1 VSQTPFASNDLTT
14 ILADPNVESIY
25 VTGAAGRPTVLSGA
39 LLGGVAVQGQYVRVQ
54 LSEVAPAYPSI
65 ISPMSLSPKIW
76 LDGKDI
82 DGDGLTNDNPA
93 NNATV
98 TSWTDKSGNGN
109 DPTLQNAVYRASSPI
124 Q

>member
-14 ILADPNVESIY
+14 ILADPNIESIY

-39 LLGGVAVQGQYVRVQ
+39 MLGGVALQGQYVRVQ

-65 ISPMSLSPKIW
+65 INPLSLSPKIW
-76 LDGKDI
+76 LDGQDI
-82 DGDGLTNDNPA
+82 DGDGLTNDNPS
-93 NNATV
+93 NGATV
-98 TSWTDKSGNGN
+98 SSWIDKSGNGN
-109 DPTLQNAVYRASSPI
+109 HPTLQNADYRTSSPI